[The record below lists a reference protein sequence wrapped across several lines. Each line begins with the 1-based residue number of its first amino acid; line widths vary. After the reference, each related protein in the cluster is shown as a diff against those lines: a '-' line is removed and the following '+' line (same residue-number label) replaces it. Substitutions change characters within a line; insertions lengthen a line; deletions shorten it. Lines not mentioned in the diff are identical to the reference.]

1 MIHVCYS
8 LYDNDGRYS
17 KFTATSI
24 VSMFENTRTEITV
37 HLLTDSTLTEINREK
52 FLLLAKKYGK
62 KIIFYDVEKFCAEE
76 INLWRQLMPNVAK
89 RHQAILYRLWLPKLI
104 DADIKK
110 IIYLDSD
117 TIINLDI
124 DELWQ
129 LEPGDNAL
137 AAVPE
142 SANGIDCNFFFPICH
157 DGFVKAENY
166 FNSGVLLINVEKFV
180 SAQKNFL
187 DAMKFAVEHNYLYV
201 DQDIL
206 NYCFDGQT
214 LKLPTKFNNFV
225 LQSRKRNDFV
235 IENKICHFA
244 GGCLTVNCSDNFNRL
259 WLKYFT
265 KTAWLE
271 DTVDLI
277 DAINA
282 KLEKFFL
289 DERVSAIELS
299 AQISGKS
306 RAFFVDADLCEK
318 IIAGLMVKDDEDII
332 VANSKKSIKTLMNEM
347 VNCAGKKIFFI
358 AVAFYGE
365 LSKILKKAGFVEGV
379 DFIDGMELLPNPNNV
394 SREIL
399 NAL

>member
-1 MIHVCYS
+1 MIHVCYG
-8 LYDNDGRYS
+8 LYDKDGHYS

-24 VSMFENTRTEITV
+24 VSMFENTRAEITV
-37 HLLTDSTLTEINREK
+37 HLLTDKSLTEINRNK
-52 FLLLAKKYGK
+52 FSATAEKYGQ
-62 KIIFYDVEKFCAEE
+62 KILFCDVEKICAEE

-89 RHQAILYRLWLPKLI
+89 RHQAIMYRLWLPKII

-117 TIINLDI
+117 TIVNLDI
-124 DELWQ
+124 AELWQ
-129 LEPGDNAL
+129 IELGDNAL

-142 SANGIDCNFFFPICH
+142 SENGIDCNFFFPICH
-157 DGFVKAENY
+157 DGIVKAENY
-166 FNSGVLLINVEKFV
+166 FNSGVLLINVEKFAD
-180 SAQKNFL
+180 AQKNFI
-187 DAMKFAVEHNYLYV
+187 DAMKFAVEHKYLYV
-201 DQDIL
+201 DQDVL

-214 LKLPTKFNNFV
+214 FKLPTKFNRLV
-225 LQSRKRNDFV
+225 LQARKQKDFV
-235 IENKICHFA
+235 TENKICHFA

-277 DAINA
+277 NAIND
-282 KLEKFFL
+282 KLEKFFF
-289 DERVSAIELS
+289 DERVTGIKLS

-318 IIAGLMVKDDEDII
+318 IIVSLMVKDDEDII
-332 VANSKKSIKTLMNEM
+332 VANSKKSIKTLMTEM
-347 VNCAGKKIFFI
+347 VNCAGKKVFFI

-379 DFIDGMELLPNPNNV
+379 DFIDGMEFLPNPNNV

-399 NAL
+399 KAL